1 MGPSAHAA
9 VCLFWYTKSM
19 STQSASSKRIVVTG
33 IGAVTPLGIGKD
45 AYWQALTAGVCG
57 VGNITLFDPEG
68 FDVKIAA
75 EVKGFDP
82 TAYIDRKEARR
93 MDRFVQF
100 AVAASLLALEDA
112 GLTVTEQNAE
122 RVGVVIGSGIG
133 GLQTLEDQVR
143 VLVEKGP
150 GRVSP
155 FLVPMMIG
163 NMASGH
169 VSILTGAKGP
179 NSCTTT
185 ACASSAHALGDSLEI
200 LRRGAADVMITGGA
214 EAGIVPVSLAGFG
227 NMKAMASNFNDNPTA
242 SSRPFDADRSGFVI
256 GEGSGILVL
265 ETLEHAEARGARIYA
280 EVAGYGMTADA
291 FHMSAPHPDGEG
303 VARAMRYALNN
314 AGIAPEEVQHVNAH
328 ATSTPLGDK
337 AEVAALRSVFGDHFE
352 KVAVSAT
359 KSMTGHL
366 LGGAGGIEAAATVL
380 SIVDGIV
387 PPTINYTTPDPSCVV
402 DCVPNAARK
411 MNVDVAVCN
420 NFGFGGHNAVLV
432 FRKM

>member
-1 MGPSAHAA
+1 MP
-9 VCLFWYTKSM
+9 LFIFYGIPTIVN
-19 STQSASSKRIVVTG
+19 KRIVVTG

-45 AYWQALTAGVCG
+45 AYWKNLTTGVCG
-57 VGNITLFDPEG
+57 VGPITLFDTTE

-75 EVKGFDP
+75 EVKNFDP
-82 TAYIDRKEARR
+82 TAYIKSKEARR

-112 GLTVTEQNAE
+112 GLSVTEQNAE

-143 VLVEKGP
+143 ILVEKGP
-150 GRVSP
+150 SRVSP

-214 EAGIVPVSLAGFG
+214 EAGIVPVSIAGFS

-242 SSRPFDADRSGFVI
+242 ASRPFDANRSGFVI
-256 GEGSGILVL
+256 GEGAGIMIL
-265 ETLEHAEARGARIYA
+265 ETLEHAEARGAPIYA
-280 EVAGYGMTADA
+280 ELVGYGMTGDA
-291 FHMSAPHPDGEG
+291 YHMSSPPPDGNG
-303 VARAMRYALNN
+303 VARAVSYALKN
-314 AGIAPEEVQHVNAH
+314 AGIEPEQVQHVNAH

-337 AEVAALRSVFGDHFE
+337 AEIAALRSVFGDHFD
-352 KVAVSAT
+352 KLAVCAT

-380 SIVDGIV
+380 SISESLV
-387 PPTINYTTPDPSCVV
+387 PPTINYETPDPDCIV
-402 DCVPNAARK
+402 DCVPGVARK

-432 FRKM
+432 FKKI